1 MRPLFWSKI
10 PAARLA
16 GTVWT
21 DLDDTGIELHE
32 DELVELFA
40 RPDKKEKAKSP
51 SASAT
56 KSSKPA
62 KVVSLL
68 SGKRQQNAGIALSS
82 IRVEPS
88 VVEDWLTR
96 CSTKLTAP
104 VLRTLLKLV
113 PTKDEVQ
120 ALNEHDKSTPESIKQ
135 IPPVDAFMLMLGDI
149 PRVKQRIECLLMA
162 AQFEEKY
169 EDALSGVIEIMRAVR
184 KLKQSQQIKQIMETI
199 LALGNY
205 VNGSTSRGQCV
216 GFKLDALTKIGNTRG
231 NDGKTTLMMYLC
243 RLLGDDQ
250 LDFVEVADAASE
262 AAKLTLSQVDADFN
276 ALRKQTK
283 QMASEVEN
291 ASNAPPNSR
300 AEEDGFLAAMKPV
313 SAMATKKVS
322 QLDEEKGKMLDAF
335 SSLVKSYGED
345 PGKNG
350 PEVFFALWSRFF
362 SQIEEACAANDK
374 LEREKAKAKSGGGG
388 GGAGGSQKKK
398 GPGGAAPNPMAAM
411 MSQMKGALHKRG
423 KK

>member
-1 MRPLFWSKI
+1 MLDETDGDHTAH
-10 PAARLA
+10 AA
-16 GTVWT
+16 
-21 DLDDTGIELHE
+21 
-32 DELVELFA
+32 
-40 RPDKKEKAKSP
+40 
-51 SASAT
+51 
-56 KSSKPA
+56 
-62 KVVSLL
+62 
-68 SGKRQQNAGIALSS
+68 
-82 IRVEPS
+82 
-88 VVEDWLTR
+88 
-96 CSTKLTAP
+96 
-104 VLRTLLKLV
+104 KLV
-113 PTKDEVQ
+113 PTKDELQ
-120 ALNEHDKSTPESIKQ
+120 ALNEHDKSTPESRKQ

-149 PRVKQRIECLLMA
+149 PRVKQRIECLLLA

-262 AAKLTLSQVDADFN
+262 AAKLTLSQIDAN
-276 ALRKQTK
+276 VSTLRKETT

-300 AEEDGFLAAMKPV
+300 SEEDGFLVAMKPV
-313 SAMATKKVS
+313 SAMATKKVT
-322 QLDEEKGKMLDAF
+322 QLGEEKGKMSDAF
-335 SSLVKSYGED
+335 TSLVKSYGED
-345 PGKNG
+345 PGKSG
-350 PEVFFALWSRFF
+350 PEVFFALWSKFF
-362 SQIEEACAANDK
+362 TQIEEACAANDK
-374 LEREKAKAKSGGGG
+374 LEREKAKAKSGGGSG
-388 GGAGGSQKKK
+388 GGGGGVGSPKKK
-398 GPGGAAPNPMAAM
+398 GPGSGAPNPMAAM
-411 MSQMKGALHKRG
+411 MSQMKGALNKRG